1 VRLNR
6 LVLTLAALGLAAG
19 LGALAI
25 SRIHSASRAKPHRA
39 RTAAALKIDAMR
51 PTTLS
56 AQKPVL
62 LSERKPNRQ
71 ADVSRS
77 ESERLVL
84 PEDREGKRPR
94 SLRER
99 FVEEMEQTSRG
110 AQGNEA
116 DRSQGGWENW
126 FYSQRAFPGSIPSNA
141 IGTAL
146 GQATANNGGL
156 KGEPGDPTPPGGP
169 PAQATW
175 VSIGPSTIP
184 NGQTDTSV
192 GPATPVSGR
201 VSAIAVHP
209 TNPNIAF
216 TGGAQ
221 GGVWKTTNALSA
233 TPTWTPLTDHQASLA
248 VGDIAIDPLNPNI
261 IYVGTGEA
269 NGSCDSYYGQGILR
283 STDGGATWKLL
294 GADPGGPFVNQS
306 VSKIVIDPAT
316 AGSAT
321 TTTLWAST
329 ALGFVSSGT
338 EQCIAAPGAWN
349 GAVWRST
356 DSGAS
361 WALQDVPTGAVAPNA
376 RIHDM
381 ALDPTDSNILY
392 VAVRSVPTAANG
404 GVWKSVNAKGAPAT
418 FAKLA
423 GGFPDAATANPGY
436 RRITLSIGGAGAPG
450 TVYASLENV
459 SGSALWGFFKTANG
473 GTAWSHVDAGVNG
486 TCNVT
491 AGSRVVTRVTGTS
504 FTAALIGHR
513 IIVNNQISR
522 TVTSITDGDHLNTR
536 TSEATFPSTL
546 SGTSW
551 SAGSYPTYC
560 DGQCFYN
567 MTVAADPTDGTGNTV
582 YVGGNPRSF
591 NADTSGVPGGHTVWR
606 SLDGGSTWRG
616 ISQGN
621 ASTGGVHTDDH
632 EIAMDASVTPARIYD
647 GNDGGIWRSD
657 DQGLSW
663 VDMNTNIV
671 ITQFQSVSTHPSN
684 PTIVIGGTQDN
695 GTNLQNP
702 AKQPLPKWFH
712 SDFGDGGQ
720 AVIDQSTPLRMFHTY
735 FNQSSNFMGP
745 SKAIDGG
752 VTGPGGTPGGSWD
765 FVGSYAGY
773 GGVYYNGM
781 NPTDPVSFYAPLRL
795 NPAFTPNVVYFGSN
809 KLYRSPNPLP
819 PGPGVAS
826 WTVKSPALASGSNF
840 LSAIGALPVLVA
852 GKEVVYTGA
861 ADGRISVSSNVDAS
875 ASLATWSAFNGAC
888 PGTPAPP
895 LPCRFVTDIQVPG
908 NDPTGNTAYASF
920 SGFNVN
926 TPAQPGHL
934 FRTTNGLGGS
944 PTWTNLSG
952 DLPDTPVNA
961 VAVDPTRTPN
971 ILYVGTD
978 IGVFQSLDDG
988 AHWSY
993 LSSGHPVVS
1002 VFGLDRNPTTG
1013 QIISSTHGRG
1023 MFQLISNGLPDTTAP
1038 ICGGSIT
1045 GPGQFTGT
1053 ALDAG
1058 ANDTGIASIVL
1069 LPSSTNLVIS
1079 SITYTSPG
1087 SATYIVTTINHLL
1100 PGSGTVRVT
1109 DYAGNFCDTAVSL
1122 PAGAP
1127 GAGFFTLTPCRAV
1140 DTRAAGG
1147 AIAAGADRTF
1157 FLAGTCAIPADATAL
1172 AVNVTV
1178 TQPTATGDLRVFAAG
1193 ISPPTTSVINF
1204 RSGQTRANN
1213 AIVQVS
1219 TSGAITVHNDQFSGS
1234 VHFILDVDGY
1244 FK

>member
-1 VRLNR
+1 
-6 LVLTLAALGLAAG
+6 LVLMLTALGLAAG
-19 LGALAI
+19 LSALAI

-39 RTAAALKIDAMR
+39 RAAAALKIDLMR
-51 PTTLS
+51 PSTLT

-62 LSERKPNRQ
+62 ISDRKPTRLTE
-71 ADVSRS
+71 VSRS
-77 ESERLVL
+77 KSARLVL

-110 AQGNEA
+110 AQDNEA
-116 DRSQGGWENW
+116 DQSQGGWENW

-141 IGTAL
+141 LGTAL
-146 GQATANNGGL
+146 GQATVNNGGL

-221 GGVWKTTNALSA
+221 GGVWKSTNALSA
-233 TPTWTPLTDHQASLA
+233 TPTWTPVTDHQASLA
-248 VGDIAIDPLNPNI
+248 VGDIAIDPVNPNI
-261 IYVGTGEA
+261 IYVGTGEP

-283 STDGGATWKLL
+283 STDGGVTWKLL
-294 GADPGGPFVNQS
+294 GADPGGPFVNQA
-306 VSKIVIDPAT
+306 VSKILIDPTT

-329 ALGFVSSGT
+329 AIGATSSGT
-338 EQCIAAPGAWN
+338 AQCLTAPGAWN

-356 DSGAS
+356 DSGAT
-361 WALQDVPTGAVAPNA
+361 WVLQDVPTGAVAPNA

-381 ALDPTDSNILY
+381 VLDPTNSNILY

-423 GGFPDAATANPGY
+423 GGFPNTVTAFPGI
-436 RRITLSIGGAGAPG
+436 RRITLAIGGSSAPG
-450 TVYASLENV
+450 TLYATMEGV
-459 SGSALWGFFKTANG
+459 SRSSMWGMFKSTDNG
-473 GTAWSHVDAGVNG
+473 ATWSHVAAASGNVSWTG
-486 TCNVT
+486 TTVT
-491 AGSRVVTRVTGTS
+491 ATSGAFATDGSWPGRRIVLRGAFGDISATIGSVTDSTHLQLSDVTVGGSTVTGTWS
-504 FTAALIGHR
+504 TA
-513 IIVNNQISR
+513 
-522 TVTSITDGDHLNTR
+522 
-536 TSEATFPSTL
+536 
-546 SGTSW
+546 
-551 SAGSYPTYC
+551 SYPSYC
-560 DGQCFYN
+560 DGQCFYD
-567 MTVAADPTDGTGNTV
+567 MTLSVDPTDLTASRL
-582 YVGGNPRSF
+582 YVGGNPNVF
-591 NADTSGVPGGHTVWR
+591 VNSGSQAGHAAHYVWR
-606 SLDGGSTWRG
+606 STDGGANWTA
-616 ISQGN
+616 ISQGS
-621 ASTGGVHTDDH
+621 AITGGVHTDDH
-632 EIAMDASVTPARIYD
+632 EIAFDTSTTPARVYD

-657 DQGLSW
+657 DQGASW
-663 VDMNTNIV
+663 VNMNTNIA

-684 PTIVIGGTQDN
+684 PTILIGGTQDN

-735 FNQSSNFMGP
+735 FNQANNFMGP

-795 NPAFTPNVVYFGSN
+795 HPAFTPNVVYFGSN
-809 KLYRSPNPLP
+809 KLYRSANPLP

-826 WTVKSPALASGSNF
+826 WTVKSPALASGTNF

-852 GKEVVYTGA
+852 GKEVIYIGA

-875 ASLATWSAFNGAC
+875 ASVATWSAFNGAC

-895 LPCRFVTDIQVPG
+895 LPCRFVTDIQVAG
-908 NDPTGNTAYASF
+908 SDPTGNTAYATF

-926 TPAQPGHL
+926 TPGQPGHV

-952 DLPDTPVNA
+952 DLPDVPTNA
-961 VAVDPTRTPN
+961 IAVDPTRTPS

-1013 QIISSTHGRG
+1013 QIVSSTHGRG

-1045 GPGQFTGT
+1045 GTGQFTGT

-1157 FLAGTCAIPADATAL
+1157 FLAGTCGIPADATAL
-1172 AVNVTV
+1172 SVNVTV

-1193 ISPPTTSVINF
+1193 TSPPSTSVINF

-1219 TSGAITVHNDQFSGS
+1219 TSGGVTVLNDQSSGT
-1234 VHFILDVDGY
+1234 VQVIVDVNGY